1 MNIQFV
7 TDNQGD
13 KNAVQLSLKEWNQI
27 QDELK
32 ELRHLRECQDLYKEL
47 KEAIDDITL
56 FEKGEKY
63 LKTANELLD
72 EL

>member
-7 TDNQGD
+7 TDNKGN

-32 ELRHLRECQDLYKEL
+32 ELHHLRESQGLYKEL
-47 KEAIDDITL
+47 KEAFDDITL
-56 FEKGEKY
+56 FENDEKY
-63 LKTANELLD
+63 LKSANELLD